1 MIGQQGQAEG
11 QPQEAGGQ
19 CGGAVGNLA
28 AGKFGGMVGEKLCPI

>member
-11 QPQEAGGQ
+11 QPQEAGGK

-28 AGKFGGMVGEKLCPI
+28 AGKVGGMVGETFCPI